1 MHFRLSLLLF
11 PSLFFA
17 SLLGVPLQVEVNA
30 ESALLINAD
39 TGSVLYEKNSHAVL
53 PPASITKVA
62 TALYALKL
70 KKGQLEEPVTASGDA
85 IGTVT
90 VEAKRKSNYTVSP
103 WWLEPGSAHIGIKK
117 GEVLKFKDLLYGMML
132 ASGDDAS
139 NVIAEWAG
147 SGSIPAFM
155 KGLNDYVKGLGCK
168 NSCFM
173 NPHGLYHP
181 DHKTCCYDMALIMR
195 EALKDPEFRKVIKTV
210 TYTRPKT
217 NKQEANTLVQTNR
230 LLRPGPFYYSKTI
243 GGKTGYIQAAQNTFV
258 VAAKD
263 KERTLIAV
271 LMKDK
276 ERADLWRDSIKLFE
290 AAFNQAMVEKVFLRK
305 GAQKFTVKKDNFREP
320 LETYTKDDL
329 AISYYPAEEPKAK
342 GLIFWDNLKAPIQ
355 KDEKVGEFRI
365 VDDKNQ
371 MLKSVPLYALKTVKA
386 SWFDSLLSPMTLLI
400 AAAVLIGGYV
410 AFNRFKKSY

>member
-210 TYTRPKT
+210 TYTRP
-217 NKQEANTLVQTNR
+217 NRAGREPRGANRGGGASRAGLLSDATRRAMGAVPAGAGLRDLGEHR
-230 LLRPGPFYYSKTI
+230 LRGFERP
-243 GGKTGYIQAAQNTFV
+243 
-258 VAAKD
+258 
-263 KERTLIAV
+263 ERVWAV
-271 LMKDK
+271 LPASQSGREFPPLTTPPSRPTMPPATSAFVGR
-276 ERADLWRDSIKLFE
+276 EHELESIAGFL
-290 AAFNQAMVEKVFLRK
+290 ASPAMRVV
-305 GAQKFTVKKDNFREP
+305 
-320 LETYTKDDL
+320 
-329 AISYYPAEEPKAK
+329 
-342 GLIFWDNLKAPIQ
+342 
-355 KDEKVGEFRI
+355 
-365 VDDKNQ
+365 
-371 MLKSVPLYALKTVKA
+371 
-386 SWFDSLLSPMTLLI
+386 TLLGP
-400 AAAVLIGGYV
+400 GGVGKRGSPFARPRRRWKDSRV
-410 AFNRFKKSY
+410 APGLRT

>member
-1 MHFRLSLLLF
+1 MHFEPIRFILPCF
-11 PSLFFA
+11 IWA
-17 SLLGVPLQVEVNA
+17 SLIGAPLKVDVNA

-39 TGSVLYEKNSHAVL
+39 TGSVLYEKNSRLVL

-70 KKGQLEEPVTASGDA
+70 RKSQMEEPVTASGDA

-90 VEAKRKSNYTVSP
+90 VEAKRKSNYTLSP

-117 GEVLKFKDLLYGMML
+117 GEILKFKDLLYGMML

-147 SGSIPAFM
+147 GSIPAFM
-155 KGLNDYVKGLGCK
+155 KGMNDYLKSLGCQ
-168 NSCFM
+168 NTQFM

-181 DHKTCCYDMALIMR
+181 DHKTCAADMAIIMR
-195 EALKDPEFRKVIKTV
+195 EALKDPEFRKIIKTV

-230 LLRPGPFYYSKTI
+230 LLRPGPFLYSKTI

-258 VAAKD
+258 VAAQD
-263 KERTLIAV
+263 KGRTLIAV

-276 ERADLWRDSIKLFE
+276 ERTDLWRDSIKLFE
-290 AAFNQAMVEKVFLRK
+290 AAFNQAMVEKVFLKK
-305 GAQKFTVKKDNFREP
+305 GIQKFTLNKENFREP
-320 LETYTKDDL
+320 LETYTREDL
-329 AISYYPAEEPKAK
+329 ALSYYPAEEPKAK
-342 GLIFWDNLKAPIQ
+342 GLIFWDNVSAPIQ
-355 KDEKVGEFRI
+355 KDEKVGEFRV
-365 VDDKNQ
+365 VDEKNQ
-371 MLKSVPLYALKTVKA
+371 VLKSIPLYAAKMVKA
-386 SWFDSLLSPMTLLI
+386 TWLESLFSPMSLLI
-400 AAAVLIGGYV
+400 AAIVLTGGYFV
-410 AFNRFKKSY
+410 FNRFKKSY

>member
-1 MHFRLSLLLF
+1 MHFQTIRLILLTLIF
-11 PSLFFA
+11 TCLDGA
-17 SLLGVPLQVEVNA
+17 PLKVEVNA

-39 TGSVLYEKNSHAVL
+39 TGSVLYEKNSHLVL
-53 PPASITKVA
+53 PPASITKIA

-70 KKGQLEEPVTASGDA
+70 KKGSLEESITASADA
-85 IGTVT
+85 IGSVT
-90 VEAKRKSNYTVSP
+90 VDAKRKSNYTLSP

-117 GEVLKFKDLLYGMML
+117 GEILKFKDLLYGMLL

-147 SGSIPAFM
+147 GSIPVFM
-155 KGLNDYVKGLGCK
+155 KGMNDYIKSLGCL
-168 NSCFM
+168 NTNFM

-181 DHKTCCYDMALIMR
+181 DHKTCASDMAIIMR
-195 EALKDPEFRKVIKTV
+195 EALKDPEFRKIIKTV

-230 LLRPGPFYYSKTI
+230 LLRPGPFLYSKTI

-258 VAAKD
+258 VAAQD
-263 KERTLIAV
+263 KGRTLIAV

-276 ERADLWRDSIKLFE
+276 DRADLWRDSIKLFE
-290 AAFNQAMVEKVFLRK
+290 AAFNQAQMEKVFLKK
-305 GAQKFTVKKDNFREP
+305 GVQKFTLNKDNFREP
-320 LETYTKDDL
+320 LETYTKEDL
-329 AISYYPAEEPKAK
+329 ALSYYPAEEPKAK
-342 GLIFWDNLKAPIQ
+342 GLIFWDNVSPPIQ

-371 MLKSVPLYALKTVKA
+371 VLKSIPLYAAKMVKA
-386 SWFDSLLSPMTLLI
+386 TWLESLFSPMALLI
-400 AAAVLIGGYV
+400 LAIVLTGGYF